1 MTKIVA
7 FFEFCEEIV
16 KVNVLTVM
24 LRGVI
29 VTDQNDLRRVTKGTV
44 VVNAKQTHR
53 WSPGGVLFKCSLF
66 CSPYLCSTRGLFF
79 GIKFYIFKVVVVNS
93 SYHID

>member
-7 FFEFCEEIV
+7 FFEFCVEIV

-29 VTDQNDLRRVTKGTV
+29 VKDQNDLRRVTVAELGFDF
-44 VVNAKQTHR
+44 R
-53 WSPGGVLFKCSLF
+53 GGKI
-66 CSPYLCSTRGLFF
+66 Y
-79 GIKFYIFKVVVVNS
+79 N
-93 SYHID
+93 